1 VRAAVLSYLETGRY
15 PPGGGRQGKGE
26 GWPLPPLEVE
36 QPAAARRAGSRQF
49 PDLSVLIDIAITE
62 KRLEDVAD
70 LYQRHRATNRWGWE
84 TDKKVA
90 QAVAGTR
97 PDLAL
102 GIWQRIV
109 DSLIAQTKP
118 RAYEEAA
125 VYLRLMKQVYTQSR
139 RVDDW
144 QGLLSRL
151 RAEHKAK
158 RRLVEVLDNL
168 SNKKLIP

>member
-1 VRAAVLSYLETGRY
+1 M
-15 PPGGGRQGKGE
+15 
-26 GWPLPPLEVE
+26 
-36 QPAAARRAGSRQF
+36 AGS
-49 PDLSVLIDIAITE
+49 
-62 KRLEDVAD
+62 
-70 LYQRHRATNRWGWE
+70 
-84 TDKKVA
+84 
-90 QAVAGTR
+90 R

-125 VYLRLMKQVYTQSR
+125 VYLRLMRQVYTQNR

-144 QGLLSRL
+144 QGLLNRL
-151 RAEHKAK
+151 RGEHKAK